1 MAMSL
6 KLGADERVSTSRSFP
21 WLYAGL
27 ILLVLLKATWGLWHR
42 DLTYGDT
49 SNYFQLAMR
58 WFQSGQVNIVWSPL
72 YTAYF
77 GSWLFVTQ
85 DGASAV
91 LLHRL
96 FLIVIST
103 IFVAWFALRSLPPLL
118 AFALTCW
125 WVVLPIHY
133 DTLYEVHLF
142 GALPMMVLS
151 VIAVAMSSKWRMS
164 VMLAVSIG
172 ATVLVRNEYVI
183 AVTTFSAWILFSWF
197 RNRASVHQVGKPQ
210 QASIRHIAICVL
222 PVLLLIGFF
231 YSVSVVK
238 GSAIREASEPKHT
251 LNMCQVYAFGYQQ
264 RHSNWTKSPWT
275 DCRELMT
282 EKFGQPLPSISTM
295 AATNPLETLQ
305 HFLWN
310 LSLTRAGAEVLLFNV
325 TAADDNPDYVPVQ
338 KMKVIPT
345 VLVIVTTLLLLF
357 GAYSLL
363 KKSSSSALQE
373 QKAMA
378 IRLLPLL
385 AAATLM
391 AIAVIVTQR
400 PRPSYLLGFGVLYVW
415 GVCVGILS
423 LVPSIQRATNKW
435 FMLVVAL
442 VIVVLV
448 PSYQSLAHPP
458 AIGPLHAMY
467 EQLNPHSKSLCTG
480 RGDFALND
488 YQTDLVSYICAPYPA
503 GVGAGLKPSISISSL
518 SKGQFQGAGT
528 FVAALEAKGVT
539 AAVIDMYLLQKY
551 PTLVSCAELSKAFT
565 ASGWQTLTFTALSNP
580 SCIAAF
586 VKPTT

>member
-1 MAMSL
+1 MATAS
-6 KLGADERVSTSRSFP
+6 KLDADERLGARRSFP
-21 WLYAGL
+21 WVYAGL
-27 ILLVLLKATWGLWHR
+27 VLLVLLKATWGLWHR

-58 WFQSGQVNIVWSPL
+58 WFQSGQVDIVWSPL

-103 IFVAWFALRSLPPLL
+103 VLVAWFALRSLPPLL

-133 DTLYEVHLF
+133 NTLYEVHLF
-142 GALPMMVLS
+142 GALPMMLLA
-151 VIAVAMSSKWRMS
+151 VIAVTVSSQWRMPL
-164 VMLAVSIG
+164 MFALSIC
-172 ATVLVRNEYVI
+172 ATVLVRNEYII
-183 AVTTFSAWILFSWF
+183 AVTIFAAWILFSWF
-197 RNRASVHQVGKPQ
+197 RNRSPAHQSDEPQ
-210 QASIRHIAICVL
+210 QASVRHIAICVL

-238 GSAIREASEPKHT
+238 GAAVREASEPKHT
-251 LNMCQVYAFGYQQ
+251 LNMCQVYAFGFQQ
-264 RHSNWTKSPWT
+264 RNSSWTKRPWT

-282 EKFGQPLPSISTM
+282 EKFGQPLPSIGTM
-295 AATNPLETLQ
+295 AVTNPSETLQ
-305 HFLWN
+305 HFMWN

-325 TAADDNPDYVPVQ
+325 TAADDNPDYVPVH

-345 VLVIVTTLLLLF
+345 VLVILTTLLVIL
-357 GAYSLL
+357 GAYRLL
-363 KKSSSSALQE
+363 KKSSSPALRD

-378 IRLLPLL
+378 TRLLPLL
-385 AAATLM
+385 VAATFM
-391 AIAVIVTQR
+391 TIAVIVTQR
-400 PRPSYLLGFGVLYVW
+400 PRPSYLLGAGVLYVW

-423 LVPSIQRATNKW
+423 LIPAIRRATNNW

-448 PSYQSLAHPP
+448 PSYQSLARPP
-458 AIGPLHAMY
+458 VIGPLHAMY
-467 EQLNPHSKSLCTG
+467 EQLNPHSQALCTG

-488 YQTDLVSYICAPYPA
+488 YQSDLVTYICAPYPA
-503 GVGAGLKPSISISSL
+503 GVGAGLKPSVSISSL
-518 SKGQFQGAGT
+518 SKEQFQGAGT

-551 PTLVSCAELSKAFT
+551 PTLVSCSEVSKAFT
-565 ASGWQTLTFTALSNP
+565 SSGWQTLTFTALSSP

-586 VKPTT
+586 IKPTT

>member
-1 MAMSL
+1 MVTSL
-6 KLGADERVSTSRSFP
+6 KRDVAESVDASRSFP

-27 ILLVLLKATWGLWHR
+27 VLLVLLKATWGLWHR

-49 SNYFQLAMR
+49 SNYYQLAVR
-58 WFQSGQVNIVWSPL
+58 WFQAGQVDIVWSPL

-103 IFVAWFALRSLPPLL
+103 ILVAWFALRSLPPLL

-125 WVVLPIHY
+125 WMVLPIHY

-142 GALPMMVLS
+142 GALPMMVLA
-151 VIAVAMSSKWRMS
+151 VIAVTISSQWRLPLMI
-164 VMLAVSIG
+164 AVSIG
-172 ATVLVRNEYVI
+172 ATVLVRNEYII
-183 AVTTFSAWILFSWF
+183 AVAIFAAWILYHWF
-197 RNRASVHQVGKPQ
+197 RNRSRAHQSGQPQ
-210 QASIRHIAICVL
+210 QASIRQIAICVL

-231 YSVSVVK
+231 YSASVVK
-238 GSAIREASEPKHT
+238 GAAIKEASEPKHT

-264 RHSNWTKSPWT
+264 RNSSWTKSPWT

-282 EKFGQPLPSISTM
+282 EKFGQPLPSIGTM
-295 AATNPLETLQ
+295 VATNPSETLQ
-305 HFLWN
+305 HFIWN

-345 VLVIVTTLLLLF
+345 VLVIVTTLLLIF

-363 KKSSSSALQE
+363 KKSSPPALQE
-373 QKAMA
+373 QKALA

-385 AAATLM
+385 AAATVM

-423 LVPSIQRATNKW
+423 LIPAFQRATNKW
-435 FMLVVAL
+435 YLFIVAL
-442 VIVVLV
+442 VIVAIV
-448 PSYQSLAHPP
+448 PSYQSLARPP
-458 AIGPLHAMY
+458 VIGPLHAMY
-467 EQLNPHSKSLCTG
+467 EQLNPHSKALCTG
-480 RGDFALND
+480 GGKFALND

-503 GVGAGLKPSISISSL
+503 GVGAGLKHSVSISSL
-518 SKGQFQGAGT
+518 SKEQFQGSGP
-528 FVAALEAKGVT
+528 FVAALEATGVT

-551 PTLVSCAELSKAFT
+551 PALGNCAELSKAFT
-565 ASGWQTLTFTALSNP
+565 SSGWQTLTFTVLSGP

-586 VKPTT
+586 VKPTI